1 MQSTTGPHK
10 SDSKHSARPGLQ
22 ARPRGLH
29 LGLSLIELMV
39 AMTIGLFML
48 GALSLVYIQ
57 AKSSFNYAIQMIRMT
72 EDATLALETITRQT
86 RRAGFSGCAGATPGT
101 QHLQSAASTAEIQK
115 FNPFYSNNAFPELL
129 DIYAPHTALYGFSA
143 NNSAALQ
150 LIQSESYKASP
161 SSDMLFVRGVSS
173 DSVSIGPQSYLA
185 GTSSAYL
192 MLETDYFNWAERG
205 ASFFLIADCT
215 ASEAFRGEFVA
226 SGSSAAQGFDAI
238 GTPDAHAENINL
250 SNPYSPGSMLAPLT
264 SDWFFLATKKGQT
277 HPSLYMR
284 TFHGSVNS
292 ASVSEVVAN
301 VEAMT
306 FQYGENTENRT
317 SLSNPCGSGT
327 GNGEATGSGDG
338 LPTYFTDQYTSQAA
352 DVRDWSR
359 IISIRIGLIMVSED
373 DLQTSGGKT
382 IAWLGGTYT
391 PPVAD
396 KRLRRAYS
404 TTVML
409 RNRSGLPYAGSCAS
423 TVSNSTP

>member
-1 MQSTTGPHK
+1 MQSTTGANP
-10 SDSKHSARPGLQ
+10 SRCKHRAGPGRK
-22 ARPRGLH
+22 ARPRALH

-57 AKSSFNYAIQMIRMT
+57 AKSSFNYANQMIRMT
-72 EDATLALETITRQT
+72 EDATVALETISRQT
-86 RRAGFSGCAGATPGT
+86 RMAGFSGCAGATPGVK
-101 QHLQSAASTAEIQK
+101 HLQSAASTAEIQK

-150 LIQSESYKASP
+150 LIQSASYKAST
-161 SSDMLFVRGVSS
+161 SSAMLFLRGVSS
-173 DSVSIGPQSYLA
+173 DSVAIGAEGYLA
-185 GTSSAYL
+185 DTSSAYL
-192 MLETDYFNWAERG
+192 MLETDYFNWADRG
-205 ASFFLIADCT
+205 ASFFLIANCT
-215 ASEAFRGEFVA
+215 ASEVFRGEFLA
-226 SGSSAAQGFDAI
+226 PGSSTAQGFYAL
-238 GTPDAHAENINL
+238 GTTDGNGKNINL
-250 SNPYSPGSMLAPLT
+250 TNPYNQGTMLSPLT

-284 TFHGSVNS
+284 SFHGGVSS

-317 SLSNPCGSGT
+317 SLSNPCGTGT
-327 GNGEATGSGDG
+327 GEGDAHGDG
-338 LPTYFTDQYTSQAA
+338 LPTYFTDQYKSDAA

-359 IISIRIGLIMVSED
+359 IISIRIGLVMVSED
-373 DLQTSGGKT
+373 DLQFSGGKT

-404 TTVML
+404 TTVLL
-409 RNRSGLPYAGSCAS
+409 RNRSGLPFAGSCAS
-423 TVSNSTP
+423 TVTNSTP

>member
-1 MQSTTGPHK
+1 MLSTTR
-10 SDSKHSARPGLQ
+10 SKQSHCKHRAG
-22 ARPRGLH
+22 PRGRH

-57 AKSSFNYAIQMIRMT
+57 AKSSFNYVSQMIRMT
-72 EDATLALETITRQT
+72 EDATVALETISGQT
-86 RRAGFSGCAGATPGT
+86 RMAGFSGCAGAAPGV
-101 QHLQSAASTAEIQK
+101 QQLQSAASTAEIQK

-129 DIYAPHTALYGFSA
+129 DIYAPRTALYGFSA

-150 LIQSESYKASP
+150 LVQSASYKAST
-161 SSDMLFVRGVSS
+161 SSAMLFLRGVSS
-173 DSVSIGPQSYLA
+173 DSVSIGAQSYLA
-185 GTSSAYL
+185 DTASAYL
-192 MLETDYFNWAERG
+192 LLETDYFNWADRG
-205 ASFFLIADCT
+205 ASFFMIANCT
-215 ASEAFRGEFVA
+215 ASEVFRGEFLA
-226 SGSSAAQGFDAI
+226 SGSSTAQGA
-238 GTPDAHAENINL
+238 NIHL
-250 SNPYSPGSMLAPLT
+250 SNSYNQGTMLAPLT
-264 SDWFFLATKKGQT
+264 SDWFFLATRKGQT

-284 TFHGSVNS
+284 SFHGGVNS

-317 SLSNPCGSGT
+317 SLSKHCGT
-327 GNGEATGSGDG
+327 GTGEGGSNGDG
-338 LPTYFTDQYTSQAA
+338 LPTYLTDHYQSSAEE
-352 DVRDWSR
+352 VKDWSR
-359 IISIRIGLIMVSED
+359 VISIRIGLIMVSED
-373 DLQTSGGKT
+373 ELQTSGGKT

-404 TTVML
+404 TTVLL

>member
-1 MQSTTGPHK
+1 
-10 SDSKHSARPGLQ
+10 
-22 ARPRGLH
+22 
-29 LGLSLIELMV
+29 LSLIELMV

-72 EDATLALETITRQT
+72 EDATLALETISRQT
-86 RRAGFSGCAGATPGT
+86 RKAGFSGCAGATPGI
-101 QHLQSAASTAEIQK
+101 QHLQRAASTAEIQK
-115 FNPFYSNNAFPELL
+115 LNPFYLNNAFPELL
-129 DIYAPHTALYGFSA
+129 DIYGPHTALHGFSA

-150 LIQSESYKASP
+150 LIQSASYKAST

-173 DSVSIGPQSYLA
+173 DSVAIGPQSYLA
-185 GTSSAYL
+185 DTSSAYL
-192 MLETDYFNWAERG
+192 MLETDDFNWAERG
-205 ASFFLIADCT
+205 ASFFLIADCK
-215 ASEAFRGEFVA
+215 ASEVFRGELLA
-226 SGSSAAQGFDAI
+226 SGSSATQGFEAI
-238 GTPDAHAENINL
+238 STTDAHGENINL

-292 ASVSEVVAN
+292 ASVSEVVTN

-317 SLSNPCGSGT
+317 LLSNPCGTGT
-327 GNGEATGSGDG
+327 GEGIGNGDG
-338 LPTYFTDQYTSQAA
+338 LPTYFTDQYKSHAA

-382 IAWLGGTYT
+382 IAWMGGTYT
-391 PPVAD
+391 PPVTD

-423 TVSNSTP
+423 TVSNGTP